1 MSLSLHQQEVL
12 CQPPIS
18 HVENTKRVA
27 DANDENHKLAF
38 AIAEHGSA
46 LLSSLAAD
54 ESDSSEPDHE
64 DEMLSYALR
73 CGSSTVISLT
83 KAH

>member
-1 MSLSLHQQEVL
+1 M
-12 CQPPIS
+12 
-18 HVENTKRVA
+18 ENTKGVA

-46 LLSSLAAD
+46 LLSSLAVD

-73 CGSSTVISLT
+73 CSSSTVISLT